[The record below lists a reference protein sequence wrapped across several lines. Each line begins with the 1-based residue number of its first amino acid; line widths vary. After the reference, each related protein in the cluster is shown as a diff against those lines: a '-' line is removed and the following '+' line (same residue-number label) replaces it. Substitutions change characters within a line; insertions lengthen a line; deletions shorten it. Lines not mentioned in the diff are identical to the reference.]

1 MAATALL
8 AGSSACTGA
17 GTGKYDP
24 ALFGTVHEELGR
36 LWVKGDID
44 PLVSQALPLDQ
55 APEALKAL
63 ASRSTV
69 GKVVLLP

>member
-1 MAATALL
+1 M
-8 AGSSACTGA
+8 
-17 GTGKYDP
+17 
-24 ALFGTVHEELGR
+24 HEELGR
-36 LWVKGDID
+36 LWAKGDID

-55 APEALKAL
+55 APEALEAL